1 MALKPWYKE
10 VEPRD
15 DLKEGKPL
23 DASEFAVH
31 LDHVRLGR
39 APADYVNPERF
50 FDRTVLTDNLRML
63 GAEVVRRLSGIKVET
78 SAVFNLTTQFGGG
91 KTHALTML
99 FHLANA
105 GAKAADWREV
115 SKILNAA
122 GVTAAPKAEVGV
134 FVGTEFDST
143 TGRGGDDGTPRRFTP
158 WGELAWQLGKVEG
171 FAAVAA
177 HDEQRKAPS
186 TEVIRKFLPK
196 KPVLILMDEMLNY
209 MNRERKSGL
218 TGQLH
223 AFMQNLSEEARAQ
236 DRLVLVV
243 SLPSTL
249 DEMTP
254 EDEAD
259 HGRFE
264 KLLNRLGKSMMM
276 SAGNETAE
284 IIRRRLFDW
293 GGHTKDAKATVKAY
307 ADWVHANRSQLVGP
321 VDNAAEAF
329 MAAYPFHPALLSVFE
344 RKWQQLQ
351 RFQQTRGIL
360 RLLALWVSHAYQDA
374 VRGKCKEPLIGIG
387 SAPLDDSFFRQAVF
401 EQLGGAKLEGAVT
414 TVICGR
420 QDAHAERMDAE
431 ATETIKKARLHRKVA
446 TTIFFE
452 SNGGQTKAE
461 ATEPEIRFAVGEPGA
476 DIGNLETVLDA
487 LSTNCYYL
495 SQQSRRYRFSVSPNL
510 NALLAG
516 KRAGVDPKE
525 IDETVKEAVKNVF
538 GLGGGVDRVF
548 FPDKSSA
555 IPDRAVLTLVV
566 LAPEQVLGDKATLET
581 IGAFTREHGASNRTF
596 KSALF
601 WAVADKPDALREEA
615 RKLLAWQA
623 IFSEGAGL
631 RLEDEQKEQVKRSL
645 DRAKHDLVEAV
656 WRTYKHVLLLDKEGN
671 FKVTDLGLPNSSQES
686 SMVALILRNLK
697 TDGDLLEAIAP
708 GYLLRNWPN
717 AFVEWSTKSLRD
729 AFFAS
734 PQLVRLVQA
743 DALKDTI
750 ARGVHEGTL
759 AYVGKKP
766 GGGYA
771 PFHFEDGGFNAASV
785 EFAEDMFIIKDEV
798 AEEYRKSLERPP
810 VPADVTPAPIS
821 TGPLDPGTPPPVST
835 EPFAPARFSW
845 GGNIT
850 PGKWMNFY
858 MKVLTR
864 FANDPTLRLALRVD
878 VSPTG
883 AGAEQKVQEA
893 EAAIKEL
900 GLEE

>member
-31 LDHVRLGR
+31 LDHVRTGR
-39 APADYVNPERF
+39 APADYTNPQRF
-50 FDRTVLTDNLRML
+50 FDRTVLTENLCSL

-99 FHLANA
+99 FHLANH
-105 GAKAADWREV
+105 GAKASDWREV
-115 SKILNAA
+115 SRILSSA
-122 GVTAAPKAEVGV
+122 GVTAAPKAEVAV

-158 WGELAWQLGKVEG
+158 WGELAWQLGKAEG

-223 AFMQNLSEEARAQ
+223 AFLQNLSEEARAQ
-236 DRLVLVV
+236 DRVVLVV
-243 SLPSTL
+243 SLPSVL

-254 EDEAD
+254 DDEAD
-259 HGRFE
+259 FDRFE

-276 SAGNETAE
+276 SAGSETTE

-307 ADWVHANRSQLVGP
+307 ADWVHTYRSQLVGP
-321 VDNAAEAF
+321 IDGAAEAF
-329 MAAYPFHPALLSVFE
+329 LASYPFHPAVISVFE

-360 RLLALWVSHAYQDA
+360 RLLALWVSHAYQEA
-374 VRGKCKEPLIGIG
+374 VRGRCKEPLIGLG

-401 EQLGGAKLEGAVT
+401 DQLGGAKLEGAIT
-414 TVICGR
+414 ADICGR
-420 QDAHAERMDAE
+420 KDSHAERLDAE
-431 ATETIKKARLHRKVA
+431 ATEAIKKSRLHRKVA

-452 SNGGQTKAE
+452 SNGGQTQAE
-461 ATEPEIRFAVGEPGA
+461 AAEGEIRFAVGEPGM
-476 DIGNLETVLDA
+476 DIGNIETVIDGLTA
-487 LSTNCYYL
+487 SCYYL
-495 SQQSRRYRFSVSPNL
+495 SQKSRRYRFSLSPNL
-510 NALLAG
+510 NMLLSA
-516 KRAGVDPKE
+516 KRTGVADKD
-525 IDETVKEAVKNVF
+525 ITETVRAKVQSVFAV
-538 GLGGGVDRVF
+538 GSGVERVL
-548 FPDKSSA
+548 FPDKSSS
-555 IPDRAVLTLVV
+555 IPDRAALTLVV
-566 LAPEQVLGDKATLET
+566 LAPEHTAGDKATLGLIET
-581 IGAFTREHGASNRTF
+581 FTREHGGSNRTF

-601 WAVADKPDALREEA
+601 WAVADKTEGLQEEA
-615 RKLLAWQA
+615 RKVLAWQS
-623 IFSEGAGL
+623 IFGEREGL
-631 RLEDEQKEQVKRSL
+631 RLDEDQKRQLKKGLEDAER
-645 DRAKHDLVEAV
+645 DLNESV
-656 WRTYKHVLLLDKEGN
+656 WRTYKHVFLLDKSGG
-671 FKVTDLGLPNSSQES
+671 FKTADLGLPNSSSES
-686 SMVALILRNLK
+686 SMVALILRTLK
-697 TDGDLLEAIAP
+697 TEADTSESVAP
-708 GYLLRNWPN
+708 DYLVRNWPN
-717 AFVEWSTKSLRD
+717 AFVEWGTKSLRD

-734 PQLVRLVQA
+734 PQLLRLTQA
-743 DALKDTI
+743 DSLKETI
-750 ARGVHEGTL
+750 ARGVHEGKL
-759 AYVGKKP
+759 AYAGKKV
-766 GGGYA
+766 GGGYD
-771 PFHFEDGGFNAASV
+771 PFYFEDGGFNAASV
-785 EFAEDMFIIKDEV
+785 EFTDDMFVIKGEK
-798 AEEYRKSLERPP
+798 ANEYKKSLERPQP
-810 VPADVTPAPIS
+810 PAMVTPLPVS
-821 TGPLDPGTPPPVST
+821 TGPVDPGTPPVST
-835 EPFAPARFSW
+835 EPSTPLRFSW
-845 GGNIT
+845 GGNI
-850 PGKWMNFY
+850 PPAKWMNFY

-864 FANDPTLRLALRVD
+864 FANDPTLRLTLKVEVA
-878 VSPTG
+878 PTG

>member
-31 LDHVRLGR
+31 LDHVRTGR
-39 APADYVNPERF
+39 APADYTNPQRF
-50 FDRTVLTDNLRML
+50 FDRTVLTENLCSL

-99 FHLANA
+99 FHLANH
-105 GAKAADWREV
+105 GAKASDWREV
-115 SKILNAA
+115 SRILSSA
-122 GVTAAPKAEVGV
+122 GVTAAPKAEVAV

-158 WGELAWQLGKVEG
+158 WGELAWQLGKAEG

-223 AFMQNLSEEARAQ
+223 AFLQNLSEEARAQ
-236 DRLVLVV
+236 DRVVLVV
-243 SLPSTL
+243 SLPSVL

-254 EDEAD
+254 DDEAD
-259 HGRFE
+259 FDRFE

-276 SAGNETAE
+276 SAGSETTE

-307 ADWVHANRSQLVGP
+307 ADWVHTYRSQLVGP
-321 VDNAAEAF
+321 IDGAAEAF
-329 MAAYPFHPALLSVFE
+329 LASYPFHPAVISVFE

-360 RLLALWVSHAYQDA
+360 RLLALWVSHAYQEA
-374 VRGKCKEPLIGIG
+374 VRGRCKEPLIGLG

-401 EQLGGAKLEGAVT
+401 DQLGGAKLEGAIT
-414 TVICGR
+414 ADICGR
-420 QDAHAERMDAE
+420 KDSHAERLDAE
-431 ATETIKKARLHRKVA
+431 ATEAIKKSRLHRKVA

-452 SNGGQTKAE
+452 SNGGQTQAE
-461 ATEPEIRFAVGEPGA
+461 AAEGEIRFAVGEPGM
-476 DIGNLETVLDA
+476 DIGNIETVIDGLTA
-487 LSTNCYYL
+487 SCYYL
-495 SQQSRRYRFSVSPNL
+495 SQKSRRYRFSLSPNL
-510 NALLAG
+510 NMLLSA
-516 KRAGVDPKE
+516 KRTGVADKD
-525 IDETVKEAVKNVF
+525 ITETVRAKVQSVFAV
-538 GLGGGVDRVF
+538 GSGVERVL
-548 FPDKSSA
+548 FPDKSSS
-555 IPDRAVLTLVV
+555 IPDRAALTLVV
-566 LAPEQVLGDKATLET
+566 LAPEHTAGDKATLGLIET
-581 IGAFTREHGASNRTF
+581 FTREHGGSNRTF

-601 WAVADKPDALREEA
+601 WAVADKTEGLQEEA
-615 RKLLAWQA
+615 RKVLAWQS
-623 IFSEGAGL
+623 IFGEREGL
-631 RLEDEQKEQVKRSL
+631 RLDEDQKRQLKKGLEDAER
-645 DRAKHDLVEAV
+645 DLNESV
-656 WRTYKHVLLLDKEGN
+656 WRTYKHVFLLDKSGG
-671 FKVTDLGLPNSSQES
+671 FKTADLGLPNSSSES
-686 SMVALILRNLK
+686 SMVALILRTLK
-697 TDGDLLEAIAP
+697 TEADTSESVAP
-708 GYLLRNWPN
+708 DYLVRNWPN
-717 AFVEWSTKSLRD
+717 AFVEWGTKSLRD

-734 PQLVRLVQA
+734 PQLLRLTQA
-743 DALKDTI
+743 DSLKETI
-750 ARGVHEGTL
+750 ARGVHEGKL
-759 AYVGKKP
+759 AYAGKKV
-766 GGGYA
+766 GGGYD
-771 PFHFEDGGFNAASV
+771 PFYFEDGGFNAASV
-785 EFAEDMFIIKDEV
+785 EFTDDMFVIKGEK
-798 AEEYRKSLERPP
+798 ANEYKKSLERPQP
-810 VPADVTPAPIS
+810 PAMVTPLPVS
-821 TGPLDPGTPPPVST
+821 TGPVDPGTPPVST
-835 EPFAPARFSW
+835 EPSTPSRFSW
-845 GGNIT
+845 GGNI
-850 PGKWMNFY
+850 PPAKWMNFY

-864 FANDPTLRLALRVD
+864 FANDPTLRLTLKVEVA
-878 VSPTG
+878 PTG